1 MIMISYE
8 ETKNPNIVKRLPD
21 NAFLHIDNTEYQE
34 WLATGNIPDPV
45 PTDTPIAAQNSFIQG
60 VKTALGGII
69 ATNELA
75 SSYPLLY
82 PAIQN
87 GAWADVEALIKDA
100 KQKGVITIQQYDS
113 IKTVSINCN
122 LPITL

>member
-1 MIMISYE
+1 MSLYE

-21 NAFLHIDNTEYQE
+21 NAFVHVDNSEYQE
-34 WLATGNIPDPV
+34 WLDAGNIPDPV
-45 PTDTPIAAQNSFIQG
+45 PPDMPIADPNSFIQG
-60 VKTALGGII
+60 IKTALGGIVS
-69 ATNELA
+69 TNELA

-87 GAWADVEALIKDA
+87 GAWVDVEALIKDA
-100 KQKGVITIQQYDS
+100 QQKGVMTTQQYNL
-113 IKTVSINCN
+113 IKTASINCN